1 MLVFAW
7 LKSSLGSKRKKEGKG
22 RSKNGTHFR
31 YTSIHIYYD
40 NIGRERKR
48 GHKKGCCYKSFAKHL
63 KGLFSVIIRIQRHAE
78 LGENG
83 EEKKARMLKE
93 RIPKPELRRHIH
105 RLKCYCRSDK
115 THSSCAEQGESK
127 RETDSYRTFT
137 EQR

>member
-7 LKSSLGSKRKKEGKG
+7 LKSSLGSKRKKEGKEV
-22 RSKNGTHFR
+22 RTARISATPAFIFI
-31 YTSIHIYYD
+31 TTTLA
-40 NIGRERKR
+40 ERKR

-83 EEKKARMLKE
+83 EEKNKARMLKE